1 MKYYITFEYVPEL
14 NSNLWHVRERHF
26 VHSIVA
32 GAFYEKDLAESYC
45 DYLNN

>member
-14 NSNLWHVRERHF
+14 NRKLWHVRERHF

-45 DYLNN
+45 DYLNK